1 LSTVGIGVF
10 LVEKARVAGSKVLL
24 FVAPGAA
31 GGGVITGC
39 MELVC
44 VGAVGEVV
52 LFCVCAQTTTVADS
66 SIAAVAPI
74 TFNLLI
80 KPRKFVAFVTDLTM
94 AEAKVLLSIMVNFP
108 PNKAKRPQQFYRHGL
123 LVPVNLDFF
132 KVF

>member
-1 LSTVGIGVF
+1 
-10 LVEKARVAGSKVLL
+10 
-24 FVAPGAA
+24 
-31 GGGVITGC
+31 

-108 PNKAKRPQQFYRHGL
+108 PNKAKRPQRFYRHGP
-123 LVPVNLDFF
+123 LVPVNPDFF